1 MIQKGHS
8 YSWMHKLHVR
18 ILLAVLLASKWKGM
32 SLHNPLDPLI
42 YVFLVV
48 ATEKNYKWLIFILFY
63 SCLKVNHALYER
75 SWDRSWASSQLSYA
89 WLPLASRA
97 RSVLQALPSGY
108 AWVQGYARG
117 TLKVSCLLHSAL
129 VVFSDLGP
137 DSTSGLTLSTS
148 AVTA

>member
-1 MIQKGHS
+1 MIQKAHS
-8 YSWMHKLHVR
+8 YSSMHKLHVR
-18 ILLAVLLASKWKGM
+18 ILLAGLLTSRWKGM
-32 SLHNPLDPLI
+32 SLHNPLDPLT

-48 ATEKNYKWLIFILFY
+48 ATEKNYKWLIFVLFY

-75 SWDRSWASSQLSYA
+75 SWDRRRASSQPSYA
-89 WLPLASRA
+89 WLPLASRV

-108 AWVQGYARG
+108 AWVRGWACG

-129 VVFSDLGP
+129 VVWSDFGP
-137 DSTSGLTLSTS
+137 DSTSAVTLSTS